1 MKAKII
7 WFTGL
12 SGTGKS
18 TISNYLNTYLK
29 KKRYKVLQ
37 IDGDIFRSNKK
48 YKNNFSKKKI
58 KFNNYQIIKYT
69 KKNIKKY
76 NFILVSVI
84 SPFKSTRAFAKKIFG
99 RNYFEVYVYC
109 AHKTLK
115 KRDTKGLYKLAD
127 KKIIKNLVGY
137 KSNIKYEKSK
147 YKKIKINTD
156 IMNLSYSK
164 KKIMKLIN
172 Q

>member
-99 RNYFEVYVYC
+99 TN
-109 AHKTLK
+109 
-115 KRDTKGLYKLAD
+115 
-127 KKIIKNLVGY
+127 
-137 KSNIKYEKSK
+137 
-147 YKKIKINTD
+147 
-156 IMNLSYSK
+156 
-164 KKIMKLIN
+164 
-172 Q
+172 

>member
-109 AHKTLK
+109 AQKTLK

-137 KSNIKYEKSK
+137 KSNIKYEMSK